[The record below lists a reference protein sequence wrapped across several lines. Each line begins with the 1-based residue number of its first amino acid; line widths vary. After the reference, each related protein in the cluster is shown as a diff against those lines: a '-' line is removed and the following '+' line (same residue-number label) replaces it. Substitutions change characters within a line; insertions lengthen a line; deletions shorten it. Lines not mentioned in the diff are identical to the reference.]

1 MDQVVAKIQKEDM
14 ENLAHVEADVPQED
28 IENSEEIELE
38 LDSECEYVVNS
49 EGEYEYDYLSEPATS
64 DDAQPILDPSR
75 FDRYNNNLQK
85 ITEEEDNLSVMSIEK
100 QRHTVDK
107 KLKDKKRKSNHKI
120 SEAESY

>member
-100 QRHTVDK
+100 KRHTVDK

>member
-1 MDQVVAKIQKEDM
+1 VDQVVAKIQKEDM